1 MMSLLRRRE
10 AWWSAWVVAALLLLT
25 MAKPTL
31 YGVIVPLSALMVALI
46 PGALP
51 TRPASRGRVD
61 RLDLLVVVGLYLG
74 VVVLFRLAFVYFT
87 VTSVVGLFLC
97 FAGALLLGVAGPIG
111 YTVWIR
117 HRTLRTLGLRL
128 DNWRQ
133 TAALGL
139 VFAAV
144 QFLVTFAGFD
154 LPTPADWVPLLV
166 MSITVGLFEAVFFR
180 GFVLNRLEASFG
192 PVLGVGGA
200 ALLYALYHVGYGME
214 SVQMVFL
221 FGLGVVYAVAF
232 RIVDNILVVWPLLTP
247 MGGFFANLTAGD
259 IKLPWASI
267 AGFGD
272 VLVLMAAAVII
283 AVRRERKQR
292 ARAAAT
298 PTPAVVRR

>member
-1 MMSLLRRRE
+1 MVGVGGCCL
-10 AWWSAWVVAALLLLT
+10 AAAP

-117 HRTLRTLGLRL
+117 RRTLRTLGLRL

-154 LPTPADWVPLLV
+154 LPAPADWVPLLV

-180 GFVLNRLEASFG
+180 GFVLSRLEASFG

-232 RIVDNILVVWPLLTP
+232 RIVGQHPGASGP
-247 MGGFFANLTAGD
+247 SSPRMGGF
-259 IKLPWASI
+259 LP
-267 AGFGD
+267 
-272 VLVLMAAAVII
+272 
-283 AVRRERKQR
+283 
-292 ARAAAT
+292 T
-298 PTPAVVRR
+298 